1 MKHEIS
7 NFYTTQCD
15 AKILGASIT
24 EEGLAVEFS
33 NDQGTHVYSWFW
45 VRDHCIDSESLDQQ
59 TTQRKVDTFA
69 IAHGLSCTK
78 LDLIKPKQV
87 IHLEWSDNS
96 QSTISAYMLASV
108 KGLTPHHHELT
119 PNKPQVLWDKASPLH
134 ELPRIDFEKAI
145 ETDSG
150 LLEWL
155 QNIHTYGF
163 SLVDNVPATT
173 QGTEQLALRLGVVQ
187 ETIFGR
193 MWPLSSQ
200 VTEHEDTAYT
210 NSYLEPHTD
219 GTYYRDAAGL
229 QMFNCLD
236 INCEGGESIQLDG
249 FALANKIKQEDPEA
263 YQTLTEVVIP
273 GHYIEHGVHLR
284 AERPAFQLD
293 SKGDLIQVSFNNY
306 DRAPMCLDE
315 ETYQRFHHAYKLL
328 HDHIIDQENWITIE
342 MKQGTALIFD
352 NWRNLHGR
360 MSYVGDRYFYGC
372 YHSKAVFESK
382 LRVLQR
388 SLV

>member
-1 MKHEIS
+1 
-7 NFYTTQCD
+7 
-15 AKILGASIT
+15 
-24 EEGLAVEFS
+24 
-33 NDQGTHVYSWFW
+33 
-45 VRDHCIDSESLDQQ
+45 
-59 TTQRKVDTFA
+59 
-69 IAHGLSCTK
+69 
-78 LDLIKPKQV
+78 
-87 IHLEWSDNS
+87 
-96 QSTISAYMLASV
+96 
-108 KGLTPHHHELT
+108 
-119 PNKPQVLWDKASPLH
+119 
-134 ELPRIDFEKAI
+134 
-145 ETDSG
+145 
-150 LLEWL
+150 
-155 QNIHTYGF
+155 
-163 SLVDNVPATT
+163 
-173 QGTEQLALRLGVVQ
+173 
-187 ETIFGR
+187 
-193 MWPLSSQ
+193 MWPLSSP
-200 VTEHEDTAYT
+200 VTEHEDTADT

-219 GTYYRDAAGL
+219 GTYYHDAAGL

-315 ETYQRFHHAYKLL
+315 ETHHRFHRAYKLL

-388 SLV
+388 SLL